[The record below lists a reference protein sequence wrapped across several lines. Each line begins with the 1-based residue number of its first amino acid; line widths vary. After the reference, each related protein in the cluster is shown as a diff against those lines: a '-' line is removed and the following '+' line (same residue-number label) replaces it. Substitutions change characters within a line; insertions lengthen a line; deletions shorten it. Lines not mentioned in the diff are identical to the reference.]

1 MLAQLQAVNS
11 SIVITPADA
20 VRGAVLFGAGDAFAQ
35 AVERHM
41 DRHSVVKRS
50 LVQLDRLVKAT
61 VVGSVYGGAILP
73 AVYQLAEGL
82 LPGRTAVNVVLKT
95 AISCGLLSTGG
106 NYYSLVAR
114 RLLGPA
120 PIGERL
126 EQRVQRCVSSV
137 HRIFAH
143 VVLDDL
149 KVWPLYDLLCFSVV
163 PPHLRPTA
171 TAVVSVCWHSYV
183 SFVANRREATARENA
198 QTLKCVEIEV

>member
-1 MLAQLQAVNS
+1 MLALLSVRAVCSN
-11 SIVITPADA
+11 IVITPVDA

-35 AVERHM
+35 AAERHM
-41 DRHSVVKRS
+41 DGHSVVKGP
-50 LVQLDRLVKAT
+50 LVQSDRLVKAT

-82 LPGRTAVNVVLKT
+82 LPGRSLRNVVLKT

-126 EQRVQRCVSSV
+126 EERVQRCVSSV
-137 HRIFAH
+137 HRIFAD
-143 VVLDDL
+143 VLLDDL
-149 KVWPLYDLLCFSVV
+149 KVWPMYDMLCFSVV

-183 SFVANRREATARENA
+183 SFVANRRGHCAH
-198 QTLKCVEIEV
+198 

>member
-1 MLAQLQAVNS
+1 MACC
-11 SIVITPADA
+11 
-20 VRGAVLFGAGDAFAQ
+20 RMAGDA
-35 AVERHM
+35 VERT
-41 DRHSVVKRS
+41 DRDSVAKRS
-50 LVQLDRLVKAT
+50 LLQLDRLGKAT

-82 LPGRTAVNVVLKT
+82 LPVRTVLNVVLKT

-114 RLLGPA
+114 RLLGPPKRRASRAACAALRQLGA
-120 PIGERL
+120 PHLRP
-126 EQRVQRCVSSV
+126 
-137 HRIFAH
+137 H

-163 PPHLRPTA
+163 PRHLRPTA

-183 SFVANRREATARENA
+183 SFVANRRGHCAH
-198 QTLKCVEIEV
+198 